1 MRIIKFNLG
10 FIKLNGRIKKTEVK
24 VDATET
30 KRIKIT
36 ITIVEITEEII
47 FIILDNIIITPTQT
61 NCVTNIFLFVQLF
74 VFVV

>member
-1 MRIIKFNLG
+1 MG